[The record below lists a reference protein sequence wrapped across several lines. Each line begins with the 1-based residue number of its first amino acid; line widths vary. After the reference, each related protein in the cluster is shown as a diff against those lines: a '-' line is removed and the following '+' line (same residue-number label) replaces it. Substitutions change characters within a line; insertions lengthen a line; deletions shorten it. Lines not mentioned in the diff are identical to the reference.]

1 MLDVMEGGPKLRRWY
16 GSDSS
21 VGAPGEERVE
31 RKAPSSDVADADA
44 RASGSIGFD
53 EATLRAFDA
62 KPRRS
67 VLVAGA
73 DTALGEAVVMQ
84 LIVAKQDVVVLGIA
98 PELAATRF
106 GPYVTAAP
114 AEMAVDDADAM
125 TAALRRGA
133 RCVVCVGKVGAL
145 PTAVARDDK
154 VKHVVLVS
162 SAAKGAGVLDG
173 VIGGL
178 FGDEEATRRDRTRE
192 DAFAASCVES
202 KTPLTVVRAGKTR
215 ASPGGK
221 QPIAFTQSGGE
232 VGELSLED
240 LAEVT
245 VRCLGAPPKP
255 GDVLTFEAANAPGA
269 AGERRKWKELFASL
283 S

>member
-1 MLDVMEGGPKLRRWY
+1 MEGGPKLRRWY

-98 PELAATRF
+98 PASSSRVLVASDSIALASPSSRSRSRSRSRA
-106 GPYVTAAP
+106 
-114 AEMAVDDADAM
+114 
-125 TAALRRGA
+125 
-133 RCVVCVGKVGAL
+133 
-145 PTAVARDDK
+145 
-154 VKHVVLVS
+154 LVS
-162 SAAKGAGVLDG
+162 SRRVVAVPRAPPSPSPRAFTARRTRSPGDASSELELLFSAPASPSPGASTP
-173 VIGGL
+173 
-178 FGDEEATRRDRTRE
+178 FGDANVPVPNP
-192 DAFAASCVES
+192 DAESSPPRVVASRS
-202 KTPLTVVRAGKTR
+202 SSQAH
-215 ASPGGK
+215 
-221 QPIAFTQSGGE
+221 PIQLLAYRSGRQVAKSQS
-232 VGELSLED
+232 L
-240 LAEVT
+240 
-245 VRCLGAPPKP
+245 R
-255 GDVLTFEAANAPGA
+255 
-269 AGERRKWKELFASL
+269 
-283 S
+283 